1 MSTCYQID
9 FLPVGDGER
18 SGDAICMRYGSP
30 GNFKVMVY
38 DGCTKEAGTA
48 LVRHVRKHYGTNVID
63 YVVCSHL
70 DADRACG
77 LAVVLKEMRVLE
89 LWMHRPWTHAKLI
102 CQCVNDAGLT
112 DEGVAKRLRE
122 KLTAACAL
130 EALAIKRGI
139 PLYEPF
145 QGSRIGEFAVLSPN
159 RVWYLGQLIAHF
171 EKASAKKRSAATD
184 AGGLSWKSMFEPV
197 RQAVSWAAESWG
209 IETLRED
216 VGTST
221 KNESSV
227 VLFGLPGGRGVLF
240 TGDAGVQALSAAAEY
255 AEEKGVSIPQYI
267 KFVQIP
273 HHGNDNNVSP
283 SVLDRLIGPKT
294 IIPLTNRRITAFVS
308 VAKESGTHPR
318 KAVVNAFLRRG
329 ARVIATK
336 GVTKSHFYNM
346 NQKAEWG
353 ATESRSLPL
362 MQQTDDPERENE

>member
-1 MSTCYQID
+1 M
-9 FLPVGDGER
+9 
-18 SGDAICMRYGSP
+18 
-30 GNFKVMVY
+30 
-38 DGCTKEAGTA
+38 
-48 LVRHVRKHYGTNVID
+48 
-63 YVVCSHL
+63 
-70 DADRACG
+70 
-77 LAVVLKEMRVLE
+77 
-89 LWMHRPWTHAKLI
+89 
-102 CQCVNDAGLT
+102 
-112 DEGVAKRLRE
+112 
-122 KLTAACAL
+122 
-130 EALAIKRGI
+130 AIKRGI

-184 AGGLSWKSMFEPV
+184 AGSLSWKNMLEPV
-197 RQAVSWAAESWG
+197 RQAVSWAAESCG
-209 IETLRED
+209 LETLRED

-273 HHGNDNNVSP
+273 HHGSDNNVSP

-308 VAKESGTHPR
+308 VAKEPGTHPR

-336 GVTKSHFYNM
+336 GVAKSHFYNM
-346 NQKAEWG
+346 NQKEKAEWS
-353 ATESRSLPL
+353 ATESLSLPPDS
-362 MQQTDDPERENE
+362 TD